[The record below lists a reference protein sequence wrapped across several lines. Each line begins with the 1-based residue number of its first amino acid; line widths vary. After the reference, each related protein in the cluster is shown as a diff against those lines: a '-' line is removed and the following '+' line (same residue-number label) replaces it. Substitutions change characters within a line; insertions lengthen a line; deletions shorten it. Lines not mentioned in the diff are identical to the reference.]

1 MKKNKVLLTKTGD
14 TYNCRYVLDQTDIID
29 EKVDKGVSGKFPQII
44 PCRLEEKDNQREFI
58 YEIGNK
64 VQLTEFL
71 KKEINKKQMLT
82 LLYNLLSGLEAFG
95 MNMISLSYVAKDIQY
110 VFVAPESLNVYFI
123 VAGVDKEITDLNEVR
138 NFVKDVI
145 CNAHYFEMDRD
156 NYVARLITFTNKLG
170 TFSVGD
176 MKEFVNQLL
185 IDMGIHIEEEKKKTE
200 KKEEKTAN
208 DKVSRIGV
216 MQNNAKMVQPGAS
229 AGGSVPPM
237 PNRQVPPMP
246 NGQPM
251 PGRPMPMQMGP
262 DGKPMNGQPMPNRPM
277 PMQMGPDGKPMNRQP
292 MPGRPMPMQMGPDGK
307 PMNGQPMPGRPMPM
321 QMGPDGKPMNGQPM
335 PGRPMPMQMGPD
347 GKPMNGQ
354 PMPNRPMPMQM
365 GPDGKPMNGQPMP
378 NRPMPMQMGPDGKP
392 MNGQPMPGRPMPMQM
407 GPDGKPMNG
416 QPMPNRPMP
425 MQMGPDGKPIVPP
438 IPNRP
443 APSMPEKKPE
453 AAPVPPMSEKKPE
466 AASVPPMPEK
476 KPEVAPVPPMPE
488 KKPEAAPVPPVEEKK
503 PQVPVPY
510 LLRVATNEKIYINKP
525 EFSIGRSATKADYTV
540 TDNSDVSRIHCI
552 IERKNGVS
560 YIRDNASTNGT
571 FVNGQN
577 IAGQENV
584 FLTNNA
590 KVSLG
595 DEGFI
600 YFVR

>member
-262 DGKPMNGQPMPNRPM
+262 DGKPMNGR
-277 PMQMGPDGKPMNRQP
+277 P

-335 PGRPMPMQMGPD
+335 PGRPMPMQMGPG

-354 PMPNRPMPMQM
+354 PMPGRPMSMQM

-378 NRPMPMQMGPDGKP
+378 GRPMPMQMGPDGKP

-416 QPMPNRPMP
+416 RPMPGRPMPMQMGPDGKPMNGQPMPGRPMP

-443 APSMPEKKPE
+443 SPSMPEKKPE
-453 AAPVPPMSEKKPE
+453 AAPVPPMPEKKPE
-466 AASVPPMPEK
+466 AAPVPPMPEK
-476 KPEVAPVPPMPE
+476 KPEAAPVPPMPE

-510 LLRVATNEKIYINKP
+510 LLRIATNEKIYINKP

-590 KVSLG
+590 RVSLG

>member
-185 IDMGIHIEEEKKKTE
+185 IDMGIYIEEEKKKTE

-216 MQNNAKMVQPGAS
+216 MQNNAKMVRPGAS

-251 PGRPMPMQMGP
+251 PGRPMPMRMGPDGKPMNGQPMPGRPMPMQMGP
-262 DGKPMNGQPMPNRPM
+262 DGKPMNGQPMPGRPM
-277 PMQMGPDGKPMNRQP
+277 PMQMGPGGKPMNGQP
-292 MPGRPMPMQMGPDGK
+292 MPGQPMPMQMGPDGK

-354 PMPNRPMPMQM
+354 PMP
-365 GPDGKPMNGQPMP
+365 G
-378 NRPMPMQMGPDGKP
+378 
-392 MNGQPMPGRPMPMQM
+392 
-407 GPDGKPMNG
+407 
-416 QPMPNRPMP
+416 RPMP

-443 APSMPEKKPE
+443 SPSMPEKKTE
-453 AAPVPPMSEKKPE
+453 AAPVPPM
-466 AASVPPMPEK
+466 PEK
-476 KPEVAPVPPMPE
+476 KLEAAPVPPMPE

-510 LLRVATNEKIYINKP
+510 LLRIATNEKIYINKP

-577 IAGQENV
+577 IAGQKNV

>member
-216 MQNNAKMVQPGAS
+216 MQNNAKMVRPGAS

-262 DGKPMNGQPMPNRPM
+262 DGKP
-277 PMQMGPDGKPMNRQP
+277 
-292 MPGRPMPMQMGPDGK
+292 
-307 PMNGQPMPGRPMPM
+307 
-321 QMGPDGKPMNGQPM
+321 
-335 PGRPMPMQMGPD
+335 
-347 GKPMNGQ
+347 
-354 PMPNRPMPMQM
+354 
-365 GPDGKPMNGQPMP
+365 
-378 NRPMPMQMGPDGKP
+378 
-392 MNGQPMPGRPMPMQM
+392 
-407 GPDGKPMNG
+407 
-416 QPMPNRPMP
+416 
-425 MQMGPDGKPIVPP
+425 IVPP

-443 APSMPEKKPE
+443 SPSMPEKKPE
-453 AAPVPPMSEKKPE
+453 AAPVPPM
-466 AASVPPMPEK
+466 PEK
-476 KPEVAPVPPMPE
+476 KLEAAPVPPMPE

-510 LLRVATNEKIYINKP
+510 LLRIATNEKIYINKP

-577 IAGQENV
+577 IAGQKNV

>member
-200 KKEEKTAN
+200 KKEEKTVN

-229 AGGSVPPM
+229 VRGSVPPM

-246 NGQPM
+246 
-251 PGRPMPMQMGP
+251 
-262 DGKPMNGQPMPNRPM
+262 
-277 PMQMGPDGKPMNRQP
+277 
-292 MPGRPMPMQMGPDGK
+292 
-307 PMNGQPMPGRPMPM
+307 NGQPMPGRPMPM

-347 GKPMNGQ
+347 GKPMNG
-354 PMPNRPMPMQM
+354 RPMP
-365 GPDGKPMNGQPMP
+365 G
-378 NRPMPMQMGPDGKP
+378 
-392 MNGQPMPGRPMPMQM
+392 
-407 GPDGKPMNG
+407 
-416 QPMPNRPMP
+416 RPMP

-443 APSMPEKKPE
+443 ASSMPEKKPE
-453 AAPVPPMSEKKPE
+453 AAPVPPMPEKKPE
-466 AASVPPMPEK
+466 AAPVPPMPEK
-476 KPEVAPVPPMPE
+476 KPEAAPVPPMPE

-510 LLRVATNEKIYINKP
+510 LLRIATNEKIYINKP

-577 IAGQENV
+577 IAGQKNV

>member
-229 AGGSVPPM
+229 ARGSVPPM

-246 NGQPM
+246 NG
-251 PGRPMPMQMGP
+251 
-262 DGKPMNGQPMPNRPM
+262 
-277 PMQMGPDGKPMNRQP
+277 QP

-347 GKPMNGQ
+347 GKPMNG
-354 PMPNRPMPMQM
+354 RPMP
-365 GPDGKPMNGQPMP
+365 G
-378 NRPMPMQMGPDGKP
+378 RPMPMQMGPDGKP

-407 GPDGKPMNG
+407 GPDGKSMNG
-416 QPMPNRPMP
+416 RPMPGRPMP

-443 APSMPEKKPE
+443 ASSMPEKKPE
-453 AAPVPPMSEKKPE
+453 AAPVPPMPEKKPE
-466 AASVPPMPEK
+466 AAPVPPMPEK

-510 LLRVATNEKIYINKP
+510 LLRIATNEKIYINKP

-577 IAGQENV
+577 IAGQKNV

>member
-64 VQLTEFL
+64 VQLNEFL

-82 LLYNLLSGLEAFG
+82 LLYNLLSGLEVFG

-229 AGGSVPPM
+229 ARESVPPM

-262 DGKPMNGQPMPNRPM
+262 DGKPMNGW
-277 PMQMGPDGKPMNRQP
+277 P

-307 PMNGQPMPGRPMPM
+307 PMNGQTMPG
-321 QMGPDGKPMNGQPM
+321 
-335 PGRPMPMQMGPD
+335 
-347 GKPMNGQ
+347 
-354 PMPNRPMPMQM
+354 
-365 GPDGKPMNGQPMP
+365 
-378 NRPMPMQMGPDGKP
+378 
-392 MNGQPMPGRPMPMQM
+392 
-407 GPDGKPMNG
+407 
-416 QPMPNRPMP
+416 RPMP

-443 APSMPEKKPE
+443 ASSMPEKKPE
-453 AAPVPPMSEKKPE
+453 AAPVPPMPEKKPE
-466 AASVPPMPEK
+466 A
-476 KPEVAPVPPMPE
+476 APVPPMPE

-510 LLRVATNEKIYINKP
+510 LLRIATNEKIYINKP

-577 IAGQENV
+577 IAGQKNV

>member
-1 MKKNKVLLTKTGD
+1 
-14 TYNCRYVLDQTDIID
+14 
-29 EKVDKGVSGKFPQII
+29 
-44 PCRLEEKDNQREFI
+44 
-58 YEIGNK
+58 
-64 VQLTEFL
+64 
-71 KKEINKKQMLT
+71 
-82 LLYNLLSGLEAFG
+82 
-95 MNMISLSYVAKDIQY
+95 
-110 VFVAPESLNVYFI
+110 
-123 VAGVDKEITDLNEVR
+123 
-138 NFVKDVI
+138 
-145 CNAHYFEMDRD
+145 
-156 NYVARLITFTNKLG
+156 
-170 TFSVGD
+170 
-176 MKEFVNQLL
+176 
-185 IDMGIHIEEEKKKTE
+185 
-200 KKEEKTAN
+200 
-208 DKVSRIGV
+208 
-216 MQNNAKMVQPGAS
+216 
-229 AGGSVPPM
+229 
-237 PNRQVPPMP
+237 
-246 NGQPM
+246 
-251 PGRPMPMQMGP
+251 MPMQMGP
-262 DGKPMNGQPMPNRPM
+262 DGKPMNG
-277 PMQMGPDGKPMNRQP
+277 QP

-347 GKPMNGQ
+347 GKP
-354 PMPNRPMPMQM
+354 
-365 GPDGKPMNGQPMP
+365 
-378 NRPMPMQMGPDGKP
+378 
-392 MNGQPMPGRPMPMQM
+392 
-407 GPDGKPMNG
+407 
-416 QPMPNRPMP
+416 
-425 MQMGPDGKPIVPP
+425 IVPP

-453 AAPVPPMSEKKPE
+453 AAPVPPMPEKKPE
-466 AASVPPMPEK
+466 AA
-476 KPEVAPVPPMPE
+476 PVPPVEE

-510 LLRVATNEKIYINKP
+510 LLRIATNEKIYINKP

>member
-64 VQLTEFL
+64 VQLNEFL

-229 AGGSVPPM
+229 ARESVPPM

-262 DGKPMNGQPMPNRPM
+262 DGKP
-277 PMQMGPDGKPMNRQP
+277 
-292 MPGRPMPMQMGPDGK
+292 
-307 PMNGQPMPGRPMPM
+307 
-321 QMGPDGKPMNGQPM
+321 
-335 PGRPMPMQMGPD
+335 
-347 GKPMNGQ
+347 
-354 PMPNRPMPMQM
+354 
-365 GPDGKPMNGQPMP
+365 
-378 NRPMPMQMGPDGKP
+378 
-392 MNGQPMPGRPMPMQM
+392 
-407 GPDGKPMNG
+407 
-416 QPMPNRPMP
+416 
-425 MQMGPDGKPIVPP
+425 IVPP

-443 APSMPEKKPE
+443 ASSMPEKKPE
-453 AAPVPPMSEKKPE
+453 AAPVPPMPEKKPE
-466 AASVPPMPEK
+466 AAPVPPMPEK
-476 KPEVAPVPPMPE
+476 KPEAAPVPPMPE

-510 LLRVATNEKIYINKP
+510 LLRIATNEKIYINKP

-577 IAGQENV
+577 IAGQKNV

>member
-64 VQLTEFL
+64 VQLNEFL

-176 MKEFVNQLL
+176 KKEFVNQLL

-229 AGGSVPPM
+229 ARGSVPPM

-262 DGKPMNGQPMPNRPM
+262 DGKP
-277 PMQMGPDGKPMNRQP
+277 
-292 MPGRPMPMQMGPDGK
+292 
-307 PMNGQPMPGRPMPM
+307 
-321 QMGPDGKPMNGQPM
+321 
-335 PGRPMPMQMGPD
+335 
-347 GKPMNGQ
+347 
-354 PMPNRPMPMQM
+354 
-365 GPDGKPMNGQPMP
+365 
-378 NRPMPMQMGPDGKP
+378 
-392 MNGQPMPGRPMPMQM
+392 
-407 GPDGKPMNG
+407 
-416 QPMPNRPMP
+416 
-425 MQMGPDGKPIVPP
+425 IVPP

-443 APSMPEKKPE
+443 ASSMPEKKPE
-453 AAPVPPMSEKKPE
+453 AAPVPPMPEKKPE
-466 AASVPPMPEK
+466 A
-476 KPEVAPVPPMPE
+476 APVPPMPE
-488 KKPEAAPVPPVEEKK
+488 KMPESAPVPPVEEKK

-510 LLRVATNEKIYINKP
+510 LLRIATNEKIYINKP

-577 IAGQENV
+577 IAGQKNV